1 MISFECDYNNG
12 AHPDVLQHLLE
23 TNKKQSLTYG
33 DDCWSNHAKEEIKE
47 ACAAPHADIFFLVGG
62 TQANATAIDSML
74 ESYQGV
80 ITTECGHINVHEAG
94 AIEAAGHK
102 VIALP
107 QHNGLLDAKELDDY
121 LHSFYADE
129 SYEHMVQPGLV
140 YVTYPSEYG
149 TLYTA
154 QQLADIH
161 LICRKYGLKL
171 YVDGARLGY
180 GLMADGNDIS
190 LPFLASHCDVFYIGG
205 TKVGA
210 LCGEAVV
217 YPHGNA
223 PRHIFTI
230 IKRHGALVAK
240 SRMIGLQFDALFAH
254 QLYFKISKQALE
266 KAQEMKQLFL
276 DKRYPFYIESPTN
289 QQFVILPNEEVERLS
304 KHVLFSRWGSY
315 DTRHTICRFVTSW
328 STTSEEIEALRNI
341 LG

>member
-12 AHPDVLQHLLE
+12 AHPDVLQHILE
-23 TNKKQSLTYG
+23 SNKKQSLTYG
-33 DDCWSNHAKEEIKE
+33 DDCWSHHAKEEIKK

-62 TQANATAIDSML
+62 TQANATVIDSLL

-161 LICRKYGLKL
+161 LICRKYALKL

-190 LPFLASHCDVFYIGG
+190 LPFLASHCDAFYIGG

-240 SRMIGLQFDALFAH
+240 GRMIGLQFDALFAH
-254 QLYFKISKQALE
+254 QLYFRISKQALE
-266 KAQEMKQLFL
+266 KAQEMRQLFQ
-276 DKRYPFYIESPTN
+276 DKGYPFYMESPTN
-289 QQFVILPNEEVERLS
+289 QQFVILPDEDLARLREKVS
-304 KHVLFSRWGSY
+304 VAFWEKVDAKR
-315 DTRHTICRFVTSW
+315 TAVRFDTSW
-328 STTSEEIEALRNI
+328 ATTPEQIRALAA
-341 LG
+341 LL